1 MPNTTLGTPVTLAG
15 VGTLLVNADGSYQFT
30 PATNYDGPV
39 PAVSYTVTDGTD
51 SVQSILTIT
60 ITPVD
65 EPVELAGL
73 QLEGGE
79 LTLNEA
85 SLAGGS

>member
-1 MPNTTLGTPVTLAG
+1 MGWACQHDFGYPRHSGRGWYPAG
-15 VGTLLVNADGSYQFT
+15 QCRCSYQFT

-60 ITPVD
+60 ITLLMSRLSLPVCSWRA
-65 EPVELAGL
+65 E
-73 QLEGGE
+73 
-79 LTLNEA
+79 N
-85 SLAGGS
+85 